1 MTGPSPDSR
10 HACALLQSREI
21 INQLSHVPHPTGTYS
36 PTMWLRLVT
45 PVELV
50 GFSLPA
56 SHLFLSS
63 DLFFLLFPPGHLMM
77 DMIHPCWLSFASPLP
92 TVGCFSSSS
101 FTPICCSSL
110 PSALP
115 HLILSTSTNSLLVQ
129 APRERVCLIPTSLSR
144 TTSFIRQSSSQVKQ
158 SSSQSGRES
167 GKFG

>member
-77 DMIHPCWLSFASPLP
+77 DIIHPCWLSFASPLP

-129 APRERVCLIPTSLSR
+129 APRERVCLIPHHCQGPRLS
-144 TTSFIRQSSSQVKQ
+144 SCSQAVKQ
-158 SSSQSGRES
+158 S
-167 GKFG
+167 KWT